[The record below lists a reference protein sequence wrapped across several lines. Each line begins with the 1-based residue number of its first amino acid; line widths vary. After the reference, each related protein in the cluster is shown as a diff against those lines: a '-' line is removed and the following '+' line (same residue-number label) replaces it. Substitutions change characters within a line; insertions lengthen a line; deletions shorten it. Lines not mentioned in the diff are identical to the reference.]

1 MANMCNISDVK
12 EYQADVLEYGI
23 QDFNE
28 YFSKTTNDILRR
40 LQIEWWMIK
49 VNQGSSNIVDG
60 TAFASFDLTKLD
72 YTQFKRVA
80 VFTCLGQY
88 VYPALTS
95 FLPEGDK
102 FQELMRYYREE
113 ADREFD
119 LILRRGVLYDSDGD
133 GTVTTSEL
141 TPVNFGRLVR

>member
-1 MANMCNISDVK
+1 M
-12 EYQADVLEYGI
+12 
-23 QDFNE
+23 
-28 YFSKTTNDILRR
+28 
-40 LQIEWWMIK
+40 
-49 VNQGSSNIVDG
+49 
-60 TAFASFDLTKLD
+60 
-72 YTQFKRVA
+72 
-80 VFTCLGQY
+80 
-88 VYPALTS
+88 YPALTS

>member
-1 MANMCNISDVK
+1 MCDIADVK

-23 QDFNE
+23 QDFDE

-49 VNQGSSNIVDG
+49 ASQGGSNVTDG
-60 TAFASFDLTKLD
+60 SAYASFDTTKLD
-72 YTQFKRVA
+72 YAQFKRAA

-133 GTVTTSEL
+133 GTVTTQEL